1 MYVRATQDIAKDS
14 EVGSSSPE
22 SILMCHSEQMY
33 PVTIVLCIFYC
44 GTDNKTYEF
53 FSLQL
58 CVSYIN
64 LYEPRGVRKQNL
76 ADTKH
81 FDCSCP
87 RCSEPLI
94 SSIDRFLE
102 VGGLSQFTIS
112 RRGIQS

>member
-14 EVGSSSPE
+14 E
-22 SILMCHSEQMY
+22 
-33 PVTIVLCIFYC
+33 
-44 GTDNKTYEF
+44 
-53 FSLQL
+53 L

-64 LYEPRGVRKQNL
+64 LYETRGVRKQNL